1 LLFDRS
7 DTLVLALYTDEFI
20 IAGSPK
26 QFMMWCEKIL
36 TSEDGMKDKG
46 GWQVVDAVFL
56 VQKVFTLKILKR
68 VQSTKGSSDPDSCF
82 FRFVDGQLFDQ
93 APSRGE
99 IPDAKGVSC
108 VWQRTLS
115 SVRGSV
121 GLLVPQKVSSRAPL
135 MAAASREDLG
145 ACREGVAGTPAEILY
160 SGLYSSLNDSSS
172 SKYLLQQFHTTV
184 MRVQG
189 HLWRREREGH
199 ACMPSILSLV
209 PV

>member
-1 LLFDRS
+1 
-7 DTLVLALYTDEFI
+7 
-20 IAGSPK
+20 
-26 QFMMWCEKIL
+26 MMWCEKIL

-68 VQSTKGSSDPDSCF
+68 VQSTEGSSDPDSCF
-82 FRFVDGQLFDQ
+82 FRFIDGQLFDQ

-99 IPDAKGVSC
+99 IPDAEGVSC

-115 SVRGSV
+115 LVRGSV
-121 GLLVPQKVSSRAPL
+121 GFLVPQKVSNRVPL

-145 ACREGVAGTPAEILY
+145 ACKEGMVAGTPAEI
-160 SGLYSSLNDSSS
+160 
-172 SKYLLQQFHTTV
+172 HTMVCTTALMTAATV
-184 MRVQG
+184 CPPSAVPYNSNEGAGAFME
-189 HLWRREREGH
+189 RERDRGH
-199 ACMPSILSLV
+199 ACKCMHAILSLV